1 MPASI
6 LAAACRRISFV
17 TWEYESY
24 VGSVTSSCVLGV
36 LTFNYIPQIDRVYA
50 VAIPLTIAA
59 IGVLCSTIGYAGN
72 TELGLYGISLAA
84 VGMFSTPGI
93 TLLTDAY
100 GPVADNASGIAQMG
114 GLPEE
119 ARERTDA
126 LDSFG
131 NTTAATGKGFAIGSA
146 ALTALA
152 FIANFIE
159 KLDAAGGDYSLS
171 LAGESTLD
179 YECRQELLRRT
190 PCVHSLL

>member
-6 LAAACRRISFV
+6 LAAACRRISSV

-24 VGSVTSSCVLGV
+24 VSSVTSSCMLGV
-36 LTFNYIPQIDRVYA
+36 LAFNYIPQIDRVYA

-114 GLPEE
+114 GLSEE

-126 LDSFG
+126 LDSLG

-152 FIANFIE
+152 FIE

-179 YECRQELLRRT
+179 YECR
-190 PCVHSLL
+190 

>member
-36 LTFNYIPQIDRVYA
+36 LAFNYIPQIDRVYA

-59 IGVLCSTIGYAGN
+59 IGVLCSTIGYAG
-72 TELGLYGISLAA
+72 ISLAA
-84 VGMFSTPGI
+84 VGMFSTLGI